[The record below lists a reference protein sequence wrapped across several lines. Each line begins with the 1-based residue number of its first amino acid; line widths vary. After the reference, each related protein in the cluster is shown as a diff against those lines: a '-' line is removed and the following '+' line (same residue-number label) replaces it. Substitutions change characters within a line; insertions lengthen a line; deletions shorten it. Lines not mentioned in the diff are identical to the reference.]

1 MIRDLVSSSVARH
14 LMASAMMVGL
24 AGYVNNVA
32 LKANGEA
39 CDSYCPGVCYGECD
53 GHGGQEVCSWNEG
66 VNPDCNCAWACSDGT
81 FGAS

>member
-39 CDSYCPGVCYGECD
+39 CDSYCPGVCYG
-53 GHGGQEVCSWNEG
+53 
-66 VNPDCNCAWACSDGT
+66 
-81 FGAS
+81 